1 VSGVIRDR
9 APAFTIALSIL
20 AGLLAEA
27 LGICV
32 IYVTYRYGDRAADGV
47 SAGVD
52 ALGEAESAVRLVGED
67 FLATTGILG
76 QVSGVLENTIE
87 ALGQLEQTLETVR
100 EGLGE
105 VSNASR
111 QAAGTVG
118 DISTALSPMVS
129 SGRLQTLSQNITR
142 GADAT
147 DAVVAEVDSLSSVL
161 STTGELLSEV
171 SASVDSFRTAM
182 TGTGESFT
190 RAADRLAGAR
200 RVADRAVRSGL
211 VLWAAYAAGGFLL
224 VQGLVLI
231 LLGFNLRKRTR
242 EPVDRG

>member
-1 VSGVIRDR
+1 MNVAGGRV
-9 APAFTIALSIL
+9 PAFTIMLSIL
-20 AGLLAEA
+20 VGLLAEG

-32 IYVTYRYGDRAADGV
+32 IYITCRYGNRAADGI
-47 SAGVD
+47 SAGVE

-87 ALGQLEQTLETVR
+87 ALGQLEQTLDTVR
-100 EGLGE
+100 DGLGE
-105 VSNASR
+105 VSSASR
-111 QAAGTVG
+111 QAANTVE
-118 DISTALSPMVS
+118 DISASLSAVVS
-129 SGRLQTLSQNITR
+129 SGRLQSLSESITR

-147 DAVVAEVDSLSSVL
+147 DAVVLQVDSLSSVL
-161 STTGELLSEV
+161 DRSGELLSEV
-171 SASVDSFRTAM
+171 CASVDSFRTGM
-182 TGTGESFT
+182 SGTGESFT

-211 VLWAAYAAGGFLL
+211 VLWAAYAAGLFLM

-231 LLGFNLRKRTR
+231 LLGVNLGKRAKVGAPG
-242 EPVDRG
+242 EA